1 MIGIMNMINLV
12 ETQKS
17 KFSSDWWDKL
27 SVEFEQQYMQDI
39 YNYLISRKIDFADI
53 YPSSDKVYKAFE
65 EPFKNV
71 KIVILGQDP
80 YHTTGAAQG
89 LAFSVSSTYPSVPPS
104 LVNILAEVENDIY
117 DGFYLD
123 KNPNLEHWSKQ
134 GVFLLNTCL
143 TVEKGLPLSHEHI
156 GWQKF
161 TQVAFQHICDKNEPV
176 VFMLWGNHA
185 KAYKQFIH
193 NKYHLVLE
201 AMHPSPFSVKGFK
214 GCKHFSKANQYLLDN
229 NLKPIIW

>member
-1 MIGIMNMINLV
+1 MINLK
-12 ETQKS
+12 ESEKN
-17 KFSSDWWDKL
+17 KFSFDWWEKL
-27 SVEFEQQYMQDI
+27 DCEFDQQYMQDI
-39 YNYLISRKIDFADI
+39 YKYIISRKIDFADI

-65 EPFKNV
+65 EPFSNIQV
-71 KIVILGQDP
+71 VVLEQDP
-80 YHTTGAAQG
+80 YHTPRYATG
-89 LAFSVSSTYPSVPPS
+89 LAFSVPKNVPKLPPS
-104 LVNILAEVENDIY
+104 LVNIFKEIESDVYNGLH
-117 DGFYLD
+117 LD
-123 KNPNLEHWSKQ
+123 QDPDLSRWSEQ

-156 GWQKF
+156 GWQRF

-185 KAYKQFIH
+185 KAYKQLIH

-201 AMHPSPFSVKGFK
+201 AAHPSPFSIKGFK

-229 NLKPIIW
+229 KLEPIIW